1 MHVSSHLLVAA
12 LVFQSFNVALA
23 EEVQV
28 PEPAPSGAYVSD
40 QPHTSLTWKVS
51 HFGLSNFTAR
61 FVGID
66 AQLGWN
72 AEDPSRSTLTVA
84 IDPRSV
90 RTDFPFP
97 EQEDFDAKIGTDPAF
112 LADQPITF
120 RATELE
126 IIDASTGTIRGD
138 LTFRGQTHPMTL
150 DVRFNGSF
158 AQHPMDQLPTI
169 GFSATGSLDRT
180 LWGLDFAVPAVGAD
194 VSLQIEAE
202 FKPAT

>member
-1 MHVSSHLLVAA
+1 MHFTSQLLVAA
-12 LVFQSFNVALA
+12 LVFQSFDVALA
-23 EEVQV
+23 QEA
-28 PEPAPSGAYVSD
+28 PGPGPAPSGAYVSD

-61 FVGID
+61 FVDID

-72 AEDPSRSTLTVA
+72 AEDPSLSTLTVA

-97 EQEDFDAKIGTDPAF
+97 EQEDFDAKIGTDAAF
-112 LADQPITF
+112 LAGQPITF
-120 RATELE
+120 VATDLEL
-126 IIDASTGTIRGD
+126 IDASTGTVTGD
-138 LTFRGQTHPMTL
+138 LTLRGQTHPITL
-150 DVRFNGSF
+150 NVRFNGSL

-180 LWGLDFAVPAVGAD
+180 QWGLDFAVPAVGAD
-194 VSLQIEAE
+194 VALQIEAE
-202 FKPAT
+202 FKPAK